1 MSTDQIDIDRLN
13 ITKSGACLNSLL
25 AISPVF
31 IPRYP
36 SGHTHDGDPII
47 RILYVLFLV
56 PAIAA
61 WLNISLAKRDIV
73 SDPRT
78 LAFGVV
84 AVAPLVFYLKL
95 AISVNQV
102 PFRTDSGSITLWL
115 LLTVVSGCLAT
126 LFFGISSL
134 MGRETNHH

>member
-1 MSTDQIDIDRLN
+1 M
-13 ITKSGACLNSLL
+13 
-25 AISPVF
+25 
-31 IPRYP
+31 
-36 SGHTHDGDPII
+36 
-47 RILYVLFLV
+47 LFLV

-84 AVAPLVFYLKL
+84 AVAPLVFYLKW

-126 LFFGISSL
+126 LFFGVSSL
-134 MGRETNHH
+134 MGREANHH